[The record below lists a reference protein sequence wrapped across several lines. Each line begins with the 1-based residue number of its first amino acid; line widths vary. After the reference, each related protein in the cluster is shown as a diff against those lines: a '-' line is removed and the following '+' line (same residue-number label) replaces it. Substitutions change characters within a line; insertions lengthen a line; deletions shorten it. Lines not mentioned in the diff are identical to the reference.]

1 MDQYYIN
8 ALKVSYFNALIS
20 RIEAAEQESEENY
33 KIDQKLLDI
42 WSEKLERKID
52 QLVLEFSE
60 NLRPTYMMTDEEF
73 KKTFQESAQELVEFT
88 TKDLLQKNLIREKGK
103 DGDDT
108 IYELMEV
115 YK

>member
-20 RIEAAEQESEENY
+20 RIESAEQNSEENY
-33 KIDQKLLDI
+33 KIDQKFLDL
-42 WSEKLERKID
+42 WSKKLEYKVD
-52 QLVLEFSE
+52 QLVLEFSS
-60 NLRPTYMMTDEEF
+60 NLRSTYVMTDDEF
-73 KKTFQESAQELVEFT
+73 KKTFQEAAQELIEIT
-88 TKDLLQKNLIREKGK
+88 TKDLLDKNLIREKGK